1 MKVKSIF
8 IATLLVMLTITVFAI
23 PTPVLAQE
31 EGLFELVIIAPGDA
45 NLLRRQWGLIVANS
59 LKSVGIDASVVF
71 LGWGPVIDRVFEP
84 AEDVT
89 GAIYADGGFD
99 IQLIGWRPGNPAL
112 PFTGAFQTYYSTNR
126 PPDSNYVL
134 WNNSIADG
142 YLDDALNL
150 GYTDEGIEAFKN
162 WQAVQFEEVPASM
175 IHFSSIPFVA
185 SNDIDFNGWEWIY
198 DNITPEPE
206 RITTSLTDVVSAT
219 TGDLKDLNPP
229 ISNSWYDTVVYAP
242 VFDALFNINQTFQYP
257 IDMSL
262 CSDYISSDNGTWI
275 EHTYI
280 LRDNVQFHD
289 GEVMDADD
297 VVFTFLGYLI
307 PDTGSYFSGL
317 TAGFMGDDF
326 SFTWQNGT
334 TTRLILNQTQGT
346 SAYPA
351 APSEVSEGDM
361 KVYIEAINAT
371 AVRVSGADIKATY
384 HPSADVLFVLPKH
397 ILEPSSDAIT
407 AGPEINSW
415 LDWDTHPFNTGTGGP
430 YTVNGQDFYGPIGT
444 GPYVC
449 LGYNDATQLVTSEK
463 FDDYWDLAT
472 LEAEGQFDVE
482 MYYTRYIVEKDP
494 AIAALKND
502 EVQIL
507 GGQYQMQRDYI
518 AGNLDFASVYVLEA
532 AGVQTVGYNME
543 HPVIG
548 TGVDTPLGQEEPSRA
563 AEAAKYVRQAMDYL
577 IPRDLIITNLLSG
590 LGDPGHVHVNPLS
603 PYFNTTI
610 TARPYDPAKAAELL
624 AMAGYDTGVTP
635 EEPTAGDAI
644 MLGQPVTVTGTF
656 TFDTVA
662 GIEQGGIVVVL
673 EESTDNET
681 WTPIAQGITTTG
693 GYYSLSYL
701 PTATGDY
708 YYRVYLT
715 GAGAETAAL
724 SGASGPDFPY
734 DGLSPSVDTQ
744 TSLATQVTVQS
755 FDTAVTDAVADA
767 TSDLS
772 TQVSDQS
779 TQISDLSAQI
789 SQQSTIAYAGI
800 AAGII
805 GIIIALFYKKQ

>member
-8 IATLLVMLTITVFAI
+8 IATLLIMLTITIFAI

-31 EGLFELVIIAPGDA
+31 EDLFKIVIIAPGDA
-45 NLLRRQWGLIVANS
+45 NLLRRQWGLIIANS
-59 LKSVGIDASVVF
+59 FKSVGIDAQVVF
-71 LGWGPVIDRVFEP
+71 IGWTSVYDRVFEP
-84 AEDVT
+84 AENVT
-89 GAIYADGGFD
+89 GLPYDEGGFD
-99 IQLIGWRPGNPAL
+99 AQLIGWSPGNPAL
-112 PFTGAFQTYYSTNR
+112 PFTGTYQIYYSTNR
-126 PPDSNYVL
+126 PPDSNYML
-134 WNNSIADG
+134 WNNSLADQ
-142 YLDDALNL
+142 YINDALSL
-150 GYTDEGIEAFKN
+150 GYNTEGIEAFKN
-162 WQAVQFEEVPASM
+162 WQAVAFEEVPGSM
-175 IHFSSIPFVA
+175 IFFESNPFVA

-206 RITTSLTDVVSAT
+206 RITTSLTDVVLST
-219 TGDLKDLNPP
+219 TGDIQDINPAL
-229 ISNSWYDTVVYAP
+229 SNSFYDTLVFAP
-242 VFDALFNINQTFQYP
+242 IYDALFNINQTFQYP

-262 CSDYISSDNGTWI
+262 CTDYVSSDNGTWV

-297 VVFTFLGYLI
+297 VVFSFLGYLL
-307 PDTGSYFSGL
+307 PDTGSYQSGL
-317 TAGFMGDDF
+317 TAGFMGDDY
-326 SFTWQNGT
+326 SFTWLNGT

-346 SAYPA
+346 SSYPA
-351 APSEVSEGDM
+351 SPTEVSEGDM

-371 AVRVSGADIKATY
+371 AVKVSGADIKATY
-384 HPSADVLFVLPKH
+384 HPSADSLYILPKH
-397 ILEPSSDAIT
+397 VLEPSSDAIT

-415 LDWDTHPFNTGTGGP
+415 ADWDAHPFNTGTGGP

-449 LGYNDATQLVTSEK
+449 LGYDDATQIVSCEK
-463 FDDYWDLAT
+463 FADYWDRAT
-472 LEAEGQFDVE
+472 LEAAGQYNIE
-482 MYYTRYIVEKDP
+482 NYYTRYIVEKDP

-507 GGQYQMQRDYI
+507 DANYQMHRDYT
-518 AGNLDFASVYVLEA
+518 AGNLDFATAYILQA
-532 AGVQTVGYNME
+532 AGVQTLGYNQE
-543 HPVIG
+543 HPVFG
-548 TGVDTPLGQEEPSRA
+548 TGVDTPLGQEDPSRA
-563 AEAAKYVRQAMDYL
+563 AEAARYVRQAMDYL
-577 IPRDLIITNLLSG
+577 IPRDLIIANLLSG

-603 PYFNTTI
+603 PYFNSTI

-635 EEPTAGDAI
+635 EEPTAGDTI
-644 MLGQPVTVTGTF
+644 ILGQPVTVSGTF

-662 GIEQGGIVVVL
+662 GIEQRGIVVVL
-673 EESTDNET
+673 QESSDNET
-681 WTPIAQGITTTG
+681 WTNVAQGTTTTG

-701 PTATGDY
+701 PTTAGDY
-708 YYRVYLT
+708 WYRVYLT
-715 GAGAETAAL
+715 GAGAETAAI

-734 DGLSPSVDTQ
+734 DGLSLSVETQ
-744 TSLATQVTVQS
+744 TSPATQVSVKS
-755 FDTAVTDAVADA
+755 FETAVSDA
-767 TSDLS
+767 TSDL
-772 TQVSDQS
+772 S

-800 AAGII
+800 AAGVI